1 MRWRWVNSDEVL
13 WGRPSYYLRTL
24 RVVSNKKD
32 WFYLPNSVMSFH
44 QHIKMAM
51 PRGWTLLGEI
61 CLVFTWIF
69 NFYRRTV
76 ESIKVVL
83 LLKYT
88 HALHFW
94 KEILWAIHTHVV
106 LVVHCF
112 DALTSTCA
120 TVRYYLVSSLTERCD
135 RIIKHET
142 PTKIMYYT
150 LSLTV
155 NSEHGWTLGWKRFT
169 SVLQT
174 HRQYANTEFS
184 QLDLFRIFSLV

>member
-32 WFYLPNSVMSFH
+32 WFYLPNSIMSFH

-94 KEILWAIHTHVV
+94 KEILCAIHTHVV
-106 LVVHCF
+106 FVVHCF

-142 PTKIMYYT
+142 PTKIMYNT

-155 NSEHGWTLGWKRFT
+155 NSEHGWTLGWKDLRT
-169 SVLQT
+169 YCRLT
-174 HRQYANTEFS
+174 DNTRTPNF
-184 QLDLFRIFSLV
+184 LNLICFAYFL

>member
-1 MRWRWVNSDEVL
+1 M
-13 WGRPSYYLRTL
+13 
-24 RVVSNKKD
+24 
-32 WFYLPNSVMSFH
+32 
-44 QHIKMAM
+44 
-51 PRGWTLLGEI
+51 
-61 CLVFTWIF
+61 FTWIF

-94 KEILWAIHTHVV
+94 KGILWAIHTHVV
-106 LVVHCF
+106 LVVHYF

-135 RIIKHET
+135 RIIKYET

-155 NSEHGWTLGWKRFT
+155 NSEHRWTLGWKDLRT
-169 SVLQT
+169 YCRLT
-174 HRQYANTEFS
+174 DNTRTPNFY

>member
-106 LVVHCF
+106 LVVNCF

-142 PTKIMYYT
+142 PTKIMYNT

-155 NSEHGWTLGWKRFT
+155 NSEHGWTLGCKDLRT
-169 SVLQT
+169 YCRLT
-174 HRQYANTEFS
+174 DNTRTPNF
-184 QLDLFRIFSLV
+184 LNLICFAYFL